1 MTLPVEAVLNGLPSP
16 VMVIGLDY
24 RITHANAAMEDLFK
38 TALIG
43 ANAVSLFRQAP
54 VLAAIDAAIRDGQIG
69 EARYMMSDVT
79 GEVVYNFCAQPLA
92 ETAGAVISLEDH
104 SGLEAAERI
113 RRDFVVNIS
122 HELRTPLTSLAGFI
136 ETLRGAARD
145 DPDARERFL
154 EIMDSEARRMGR
166 LVSDLM
172 SLSRVEEDARV
183 RPRARVDL
191 SAVLRSVLAT
201 LEGKL
206 ADANVT
212 VDAQGLD
219 QPHPVLGDRDQ
230 LIQLFLNLTENAIK
244 YGGADKVIH
253 LNVKPVPHDVT
264 LRCPAIRVELRDE
277 GPGIDTVHLPRLT
290 ERFYR
295 VDTHRSR
302 EMGGTGLGLA
312 IVKHII
318 NRHRGRLKIQSEQ
331 GVGSTF
337 STILPSI

>member
-1 MTLPVEAVLNGLPSP
+1 MSLTVAAVLGGLPSP
-16 VMVIGLDY
+16 VMVIDADY
-24 RITHANAAMEDLFK
+24 RVTQSNAAMEALFK
-38 TALIG
+38 TRLIG
-43 ANAVSLFRQAP
+43 VNAVSLFRQAP
-54 VLAAIDAAIRDGQIG
+54 VLAAMDAAIRDGEIG
-69 EARYMMSDVT
+69 EARYMLSDVA
-79 GEVVYNFCAQPLA
+79 GEVVYNFSAHPLA
-92 ETAGAVISLEDH
+92 QTAGAVISLEDH

-113 RRDFVVNIS
+113 RRDFIVNIS

-154 EIMDSEARRMGR
+154 EIMDSEAQRMGR
-166 LVSDLM
+166 LVSDLI

-183 RPRARVDL
+183 RPRSSVDL
-191 SAVLRSVLAT
+191 SDVLRSMLAT
-201 LEGKL
+201 LEGKFS
-206 ADANVT
+206 AANIT
-212 VDAQGLD
+212 VETTGLE
-219 QPHPVLGDRDQ
+219 QAHLVLGDRDQ
-230 LIQLFLNLTENAIK
+230 LTQLFLNLAENAIK
-244 YGGADKVIH
+244 YGGPDRTIFVSQTR
-253 LNVKPVPHDVT
+253 VDHDVT

-277 GPGIDTVHLPRLT
+277 GPGIDSLHLPRLT

-318 NRHRGRLKIQSEQ
+318 NRHRGRLKITSKQ

-337 STILPSI
+337 ATILPAA